1 MTDSKCFYAFRV
13 ECQKELATRTF
24 LKKRHFAVCV
34 PRKTIKRRAGPKG
47 RSGPYKEIKKVAAP
61 GYVFVYLPKDNPQM
75 HRLFAF
81 RAIRSVVE
89 FDGIPGQISKTSM
102 ARFLRALGEKPQEA
116 EPTIFRKGDDIRV
129 KDGPLADR
137 RGRITEAKGERLI
150 LELVDGPRV
159 RISKHQ
165 VERVEVSSEP
175 SKVAA

>member
-1 MTDSKCFYAFRV
+1 MTDSKCFYAFRC

-34 PRKTIKRRAGPKG
+34 PQKTIKRRAGAKG
-47 RSGPYKEIKKVAAP
+47 RNGPYKEIKKVAAT

-89 FDGIPGQISKTSM
+89 FDGSPGQISKASM
-102 ARFLRALGEKPQEA
+102 ARFLKALGEKPQEA

-129 KDGPLADR
+129 KGGPYVDQ
-137 RGRITEAKGERLI
+137 RGKITRLKGERLV
-150 LELVDGPRV
+150 LELVSGPPV
-159 RISKHQ
+159 EISKHQ
-165 VERVEVSSEP
+165 VEH
-175 SKVAA
+175 VAEAA